1 LLSSELQ
8 EILIA
13 SDAALAEMKTEE
25 LNAYVLANIDITK
38 EKLSPIIDVKYHF
51 FSVYQKLPLANQC
64 AVVS

>member
-51 FSVYQKLPLANQC
+51 FSCLSKVTIG
-64 AVVS
+64 